1 MATVT
6 DKITIDNAF
15 SRQILKPY
23 REHTTYLKKTVC
35 YWKNSESNYPT
46 MKGDFQI
53 NESCYIDDTGHF
65 NAVEFNICYNQ
76 LGYTYLGYCIK
87 EGIIP
92 ELNDFAQDDNGE
104 FFEKQLSHFLI
115 VDIHSTYKR
124 PINAKQ
130 FYGETTIKSIYKK
143 AHFTFIIMPCKFYD
157 DANGKAFGEVKIA
170 ILDPQL
176 QS

>member
-1 MATVT
+1 MEAVT
-6 DKITIDNAF
+6 SEIIIDSEF
-15 SRQILKPY
+15 SRQVLKPY
-23 REHTTYLKKTVC
+23 RKHTTYLKKTVC
-35 YWKNSESNYPT
+35 HWNKDKNYPT

-76 LGYTYLGYCIK
+76 LGYTYLGHCIK
-87 EGIIP
+87 EGILP
-92 ELNDFAQDDNGE
+92 ELSYFAQGNNSE

-130 FYGETTIKSIYKK
+130 FYGETTIKSISKK
-143 AHFTFIIMPCKFYD
+143 ANFTFIVMPCKFYD
-157 DANGKAFGEVKIA
+157 DGNGKAFGEVKLA
-170 ILDPQL
+170 IIDPI
-176 QS
+176 